1 VDAQTALQQARSA
14 RDKARK
20 EADQERK
27 ALLARLEGVEDE
39 RAQRVK
45 EALSQKDCGLEDL
58 EATLAGSPTSQPPD
72 SQIDLLK

>member
-1 VDAQTALQQARSA
+1 VDAQTALQQAKSA

-27 ALLARLEGVEDE
+27 ALLARLEDVEDD

-45 EALSQKDCGLEDL
+45 EALSQKDGRTSGL
-58 EATLAGSPTSQPPD
+58 
-72 SQIDLLK
+72 